1 MLSGRGRP
9 GGGGVDCDRNA
20 GGSKGA
26 PARQTP
32 PFYWEMLRGKLCE
45 INVFSLQPLR
55 ALLDFKRDAR
65 AFFQGAIS
73 ARCDRRKMDEDIF
86 AILALD
92 EAESFCCVE
101 PLYGAC
107 FFHVSPSKCA
117 LTPNVSIEVGTAEQ
131 FGSLPGRFK

>member
-1 MLSGRGRP
+1 MWRQQWSIICPEEGWHNSGRGVRIVT
-9 GGGGVDCDRNA
+9 GMQGRVRRR
-20 GGSKGA
+20 
-26 PARQTP
+26 RQCRRLLSD
-32 PFYWEMLRGKLCE
+32 WEMLRGKLCE

-65 AFFQGAIS
+65 ALFEGAVS

-107 FFHVSPSKCA
+107 FFHV
-117 LTPNVSIEVGTAEQ
+117 
-131 FGSLPGRFK
+131 

>member
-1 MLSGRGRP
+1 MLSGRGGR
-9 GGGGVDCDRNA
+9 GSDSDWNA
-20 GGSKGA
+20 GESKEA
-26 PARQTP
+26 PAMQAP

-45 INVFSLQPLR
+45 IDVFSLQPLR

-73 ARCDRRKMDEDIF
+73 ARRDRRKMDEDIF

-101 PLYGAC
+101 PLYRAC

-117 LTPNVSIEVGTAEQ
+117 LTPNVS
-131 FGSLPGRFK
+131 